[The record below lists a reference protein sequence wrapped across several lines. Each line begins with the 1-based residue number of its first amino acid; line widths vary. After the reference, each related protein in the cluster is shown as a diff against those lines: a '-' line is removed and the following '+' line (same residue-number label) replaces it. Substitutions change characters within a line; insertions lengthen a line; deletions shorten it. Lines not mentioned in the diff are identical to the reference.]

1 MPSQVPS
8 SPQLAG
14 ASGEQSPAWR
24 GSAPAARATHVPTAP
39 GATQVWQPPAQAVV
53 QQTPSTQ
60 NPLRQDALPVQA
72 APTVAGAAST
82 VWWSR
87 LPSAPRGAP
96 SSAFASGALGRLF
109 PPPAPVPPS
118 G

>member
-1 MPSQVPS
+1 LQVPS

-24 GSAPAARATHVPTAP
+24 GRAPAARATQVPTAP

-72 APTVAGAAST
+72 APAVAAAAST
-82 VWWSR
+82 GWWYG
-87 LPSAPRGAP
+87 LPSATPGAP
-96 SSAFASGALGRLF
+96 SSLLASRALGRLC
-109 PPPAPVPPS
+109 PPPPPTPPS
-118 G
+118 D